1 MSKKTITD
9 APNSE
14 LDMVVITGASG
25 HLGQAIVERY
35 LEESDLRV
43 IALGRARTDESAE
56 LEDSWSERSSAFH
69 YLYLDELHAKN
80 QPVADSLAELFPGA
94 RITALINNAA
104 SQAPGSLTEFTT
116 EQWNLMLT
124 DSFLS
129 IVELT
134 QGLIAQMEAG
144 ACIVNISSVE
154 ARVAFPNHGAYASA
168 KGALEAYTR
177 ALANEYARDGIR
189 ANVVEPGLLER
200 DGLAQAWPQGYAA
213 WKNTSPTGGPVLA
226 EQVANVV
233 HFLGSKGSLG
243 INGVVIPVDGG
254 WLSSARMSL

>member
-1 MSKKTITD
+1 MSKQTITD
-9 APNSE
+9 GSDPE
-14 LDMVVITGASG
+14 LDLVVITGASG

-35 LEESDLRV
+35 LVESDVRV
-43 IALGRARTDESAE
+43 IALGRARTDKSAK
-56 LEDSWSERSSAFH
+56 LSDSWSDRSPRFA
-69 YLYLDELHAKN
+69 YVYLDELQAKN
-80 QPVADSLAELFPGA
+80 QSVADALGEFFPGA
-94 RITALINNAA
+94 EISALINNAA
-104 SQAPGSLTEFTT
+104 SQAPGALSEFTT
-116 EQWNLMLT
+116 EQWSLMLT
-124 DSFLS
+124 ESFLS

-144 ACIVNISSVE
+144 SSIVNISSVE

-177 ALANEYARDGIR
+177 SLANEYGRHGIR
-189 ANVVEPGLLER
+189 ANVVEPGLIER
-200 DGLAQAWPQGYAA
+200 EGLAQAWPQGYAA
-213 WKNTSPTGGPVLA
+213 WKNTSPTGAPVLA

-254 WLSSARMSL
+254 WLSSARLTF